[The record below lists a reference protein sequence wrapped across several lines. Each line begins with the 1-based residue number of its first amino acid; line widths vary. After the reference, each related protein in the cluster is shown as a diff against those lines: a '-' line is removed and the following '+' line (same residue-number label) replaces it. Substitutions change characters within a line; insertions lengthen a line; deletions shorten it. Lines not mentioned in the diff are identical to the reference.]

1 MLKMLTLCTAP
12 MLCDKL
18 HAILNTD
25 YYSSDFQENFI
36 KESLKMEELKHP
48 HVMSLLG
55 VCLDAGPA
63 PYIVLPY
70 MGNGDLLSFLKK
82 HRDSLLVTPEEDN
95 EVLYTIH
102 CCC

>member
-1 MLKMLTLCTAP
+1 MF
-12 MLCDKL
+12 CDKL
-18 HAILNTD
+18 HAIFNTG
-25 YYSSDFQENFI
+25 YYSGGFQENFI
-36 KESLKMEELKHP
+36 KESLKMKKLKHP

>member
-1 MLKMLTLCTAP
+1 
-12 MLCDKL
+12 
-18 HAILNTD
+18 
-25 YYSSDFQENFI
+25 
-36 KESLKMEELKHP
+36 MEELKHP

-82 HRDSLLVTPEEDN
+82 NRDSLLVTLEEDN
-95 EVLYTIH
+95 DEVQTHFIVAADKLKYPVMS
-102 CCC
+102 CYCS

>member
-1 MLKMLTLCTAP
+1 MLTLCPVAVF
-12 MLCDKL
+12 CDKL
-18 HAILNTD
+18 HAILNTG
-25 YYSSDFQENFI
+25 YYSGDFQENFI

-82 HRDSLLVTPEEDN
+82 NRDSLLVTPEEDN
-95 EVLYTIH
+95 DEV
-102 CCC
+102 